1 MEFESIYPYNLMTQ
15 YLLTTMMMTPIDLQV
30 FHLKEATEGIGTKEH
45 VITEIL
51 CTKKTN
57 DEINK
62 IKAQYKK
69 SMFLSV

>member
-1 MEFESIYPYNLMTQ
+1 
-15 YLLTTMMMTPIDLQV
+15 MMMTPIDLQV
-30 FHLKEATEGIGTKEH
+30 FHLREATEGIGTKEH

-62 IKAQYKK
+62 IKTSYKK
-69 SMFLSV
+69 STYIA